1 MTNAQPEN
9 HMNTPHRS
17 IRRIVTGHDAEG
29 RSCIAEDASALN
41 VRTVE
46 SRPGFQAVNL
56 WCTTSSPASIEA
68 ADGLDQLQGIA
79 PPPRGTVLRIID
91 LPPESKDPEETRRR
105 IQATFGKMFDDA
117 HRDDAGTKKHP
128 GMHRTT
134 TVDYALVLE
143 GEVVA
148 VLDMQEATLR
158 AGDVLI
164 QRGTNHA
171 WANRSDAVARI
182 AFILIDG
189 A

>member
-1 MTNAQPEN
+1 MSS
-9 HMNTPHRS
+9 PHRP

-29 RSCIAEDASALN
+29 RSCIAEDGPALN

-46 SRPGFQAVNL
+46 SRPGFQAVNI

-68 ADGLDQLQGIA
+68 ADGLESLQGIA
-79 PPPRGTVLRIID
+79 PPPHGTVLRIID

-105 IQATFGKMFDDA
+105 IQATFGSMFHDA

-128 GMHRTT
+128 GMHRTA
-134 TVDYALVLE
+134 TVDYALILQ
-143 GEVVA
+143 GEVIA
-148 VLDMQEATLR
+148 VLDAQEVKLR

-171 WANRSDAVARI
+171 WANRSDAMARI
-182 AFILIDG
+182 AFVLIDG
-189 A
+189 ADDVA